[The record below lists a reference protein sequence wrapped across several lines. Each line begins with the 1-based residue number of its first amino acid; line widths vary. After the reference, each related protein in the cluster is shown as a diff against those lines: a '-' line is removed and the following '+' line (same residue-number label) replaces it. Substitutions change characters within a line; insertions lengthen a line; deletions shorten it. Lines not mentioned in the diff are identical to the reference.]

1 MVSIVLSTYNRA
13 CTIKEAIDSILGQ
26 TYADFELIIVDDGS
40 TDNTLELLRD
50 YEDERIRLFPFQ
62 ENQYY
67 CIAANFGIRQA
78 RGEYVAFAT
87 SDDTWEPEKLELQI
101 DYLEKRAECGACFTI
116 SDVINET
123 GEKSNEEFHMLSGL
137 LLRNYHTRKE
147 WIQRFIFEG
156 NCLCHPSAVVRR
168 TVLDDV
174 GYYNLLFCQSA
185 DMDLWL
191 RIIRKYQIHVI
202 NKKLVCYR
210 CYKDPNAQVSGADE
224 MKAARF
230 VNEHMIIRRT
240 FIRDLS
246 PEEMIKFFGDC
257 FQNKDACSP
266 QEIEIEKAFLLMDC
280 ARGLP
285 DFHILGIEKFE
296 EILRDP
302 ELFRILKEKYG
313 VKIQDIYKWNLGHFY
328 MDFGIHTRL
337 AERDRTILALE
348 ERLKERQREE
358 EERARQQEE
367 ERQALLGEIQRQ
379 REEIRDR
386 EEQIHEREGQ
396 IRDREEEI
404 RDREGQILDREEQ
417 IRDREEEIKRQKERV
432 KECKEQ
438 CMDAQFRLSM
448 KERELRESRE
458 EQRKASSLLEA
469 ALLENLQI
477 KERDKG

>member
-13 CTIKEAIDSILGQ
+13 RTIKEAVDSILRQ
-26 TYADFELIIVDDGS
+26 TYTDFELIIVDDGS
-40 TDNTLELLRD
+40 TDDTLELLHS
-50 YEDERIRLFPFQ
+50 YEDARIRLFPFR

-87 SDDTWEPEKLELQI
+87 SDDLWEPEKLRLQI

-123 GEKSNEEFHMLSGL
+123 GEKTDEEFRMLSGL

-156 NCLCHPSAVVRR
+156 NCLCHPSAVVRK

-174 GYYNLLFCQSA
+174 GDYNLLFCQSA

-210 CYKDPNAQVSGADE
+210 CYKDPKDQVSGADE

-246 PEEMIKFFGDC
+246 AEEMIKFFGDC
-257 FQNKDACSP
+257 FQNPDACSP
-266 QEIEIEKAFLLMDC
+266 QEIEIEKAFLLMRC

-285 DFHILGIEKFE
+285 DLHVLGIEKFE
-296 EILRDP
+296 EILKDP
-302 ELFRILKEKYG
+302 ELFHILKEKYG
-313 VKIQDIYKWNLGHFY
+313 VKIQDIYQWNLGHFY

-337 AERDRTILALE
+337 AERDRTVLALE
-348 ERLKERQREE
+348 GRIAEIRKEE
-358 EERARQQEE
+358 EERMRQQEE
-367 ERQALLGEIQRQ
+367 QRQ
-379 REEIRDR
+379 TLLAEIRRQEEEICD
-386 EEQIHEREGQ
+386 REGQ

-404 RDREGQILDREEQ
+404 RDREEQIHDREGQIADRERQ
-417 IRDREEEIKRQKERV
+417 IAACEEEIRRQKELV
-432 KECKEQ
+432 KERQ
-438 CMDAQFRLSM
+438 DRCMDAELRLSM
-448 KERELRESRE
+448 KERELKDAQE
-458 EQRKASSLLEA
+458 EQRKTTLLLQE

-477 KERDKG
+477 KERQK

>member
-13 CTIKEAIDSILGQ
+13 RTLKETIDSILGQ
-26 TYADFELIIVDDGS
+26 TYMDFELIIVDDGS
-40 TDNTLELLRD
+40 TDNTLELLHS
-50 YEDERIRLFPFQ
+50 YEDERIRLFPLQ

-67 CIAANFGIRQA
+67 CIAANFGIQQA
-78 RGEYVAFAT
+78 RGRYVACAT

-101 DYLEKRAECGACFTI
+101 DYLEKRPECGACFTI

-123 GEKSNEEFHMLSGL
+123 GERTDEEFCMLSGL
-137 LLRNYHTRKE
+137 LLQNYHTRKE

-202 NKKLVCYR
+202 NKKLVRYR
-210 CYKDPNAQVSGADE
+210 CYKDPKDQVSGADE

-246 PEEMIKFFGDC
+246 TEEMIKFFDDC
-257 FQNKDACSP
+257 FQDKDACSP
-266 QEIEIEKAFLLMDC
+266 QEIEIEKAFLLMRC
-280 ARGLP
+280 AKGLP

-302 ELFRILKEKYG
+302 ELFRILREKYG
-313 VKIQDIYKWNLGHFY
+313 VKIQDIYRWNLGHFY

-337 AERDRTILALE
+337 AQRDRTILTLE
-348 ERLKERQREE
+348 ERLEERKKEE
-358 EERARQQEE
+358 EERARRQEE
-367 ERQALLGEIQRQ
+367 ERQALLEEIRRQ

-386 EEQIHEREGQ
+386 EEQIREREKQIHDREEEIHDREGQ
-396 IRDREEEI
+396 IRE
-404 RDREGQILDREEQ
+404 REEQ
-417 IRDREEEIKRQKERV
+417 IQKCEEEIERQKEKV
-432 KECKEQ
+432 KESREQ
-438 CMDAQFRLSM
+438 RLDAQFRLSM
-448 KERELRESRE
+448 KERELEESQE
-458 EQRKASSLLEA
+458 EQRKASSLLKA

-477 KERDKG
+477 KESRK